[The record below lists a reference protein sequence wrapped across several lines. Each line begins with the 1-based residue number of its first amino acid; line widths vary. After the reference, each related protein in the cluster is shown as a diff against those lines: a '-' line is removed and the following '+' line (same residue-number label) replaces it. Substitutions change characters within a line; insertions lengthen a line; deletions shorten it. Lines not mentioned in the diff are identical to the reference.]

1 MKFLKKFFEHNISIF
16 DDNWKKLLPKKIQII
31 TSNGLFN
38 LKSNQMTMTG
48 ELIRISYIQRIK
60 GEPFF

>member
-48 ELIRISYIQRIK
+48 ELIRI
-60 GEPFF
+60 